1 MSVLVSEVPALRDYF
16 YPVAYGADLT
26 VEPRRV
32 ELFGQGYAIWRPSPG
47 WPAEAAA
54 DECPH
59 RGARLSQGW
68 LADGCVVCPYHGWR
82 FEAGGACTLIP
93 QNDPSLPIPP
103 RARLLTAHCEER
115 YGLVWLCIGTP
126 RAGVPDF
133 PHAGDA
139 DYVLR
144 HEFLEEWAA
153 SAPRVVDNS
162 LDISHVAWV
171 HRGTVGDPEFPML
184 PPFEVERHRHGLR
197 FHLTYVSKVSAAQ
210 KANLGMDV
218 DYAERST
225 FVDLV
230 QPLCFTAI
238 LRYANGVEHVLY
250 KGASPIDDHR
260 SLFWQ
265 LVARNDAPD
274 EARWATIVGMDRAVT
289 GEDRPIL
296 EGIPADFPLQTT
308 TEVHTRSDRMTVEY
322 RRLLGELASESGLP
336 IRPDRLW
343 SRTA

>member
-1 MSVLVSEVPALRDYF
+1 MLVSEIPALRDYF
-16 YPVAYGADLT
+16 YPVLLGAG
-26 VEPRRV
+26 VGPEPVRV
-32 ELFGQGYAIWRPSPG
+32 ELFGAGYVVWRPAAG
-47 WPAEAAA
+47 EPAVAAV

-82 FEAGGACTLIP
+82 FDADGACTLVP
-93 QNDPSLPIPP
+93 QNEPTLPIPP
-103 RARLLTAHCEER
+103 RARLVTVHCEER
-115 YGLVWLCIGTP
+115 YGLVWVCVGTP

-133 PHAGDA
+133 PHASDDG
-139 DYVLR
+139 YTLR

-184 PPFEVERHRHGLR
+184 PPFDVTRHQHGLR
-197 FHLTYVSKVSAAQ
+197 FHLTYVSRVTEQQ
-210 KANLGMDV
+210 KENLGV
-218 DYAERST
+218 TADYAERST
-225 FVDLV
+225 FVDLL
-230 QPLCFTAI
+230 QPLCFTAV

-250 KGASPIDDHR
+250 KGATPIDDTR
-260 SLFWQ
+260 CLFWQ
-265 LVARNDAPD
+265 VVARNDAPD
-274 EARWATIVGMDRAVT
+274 DARWASIVAMDRAVT
-289 GEDRPIL
+289 NEDRPIL
-296 EGIPADFPLQTT
+296 EGIVPDFPLSTT

-322 RRLLGELASESGLP
+322 RRLFAELAGEGDA
-336 IRPDRLW
+336 IVRPDRLW

>member
-1 MSVLVSEVPALRDYF
+1 MLVSEIPALREYF
-16 YPVAYGADLT
+16 YPVVRSADLGA
-26 VEPRRV
+26 EPRRV
-32 ELFGQGYAIWRPSPG
+32 ELFGHGYVLWRPAPG
-47 WPAEAAA
+47 RAAEAAV

-59 RGARLSQGW
+59 RGARPSQGW
-68 LADGCVVCPYHGWR
+68 VADGCLVCPYHGWR
-82 FEAGGACTLIP
+82 FAAGGACTRIP
-93 QNDPSLPIPP
+93 QNEPSLPVPP
-103 RARLLTAHCEER
+103 RARLVTVSCEER
-115 YGLVWLCIGTP
+115 YGLVWVCVGQP

-133 PHAGDA
+133 PHAGEA
-139 DYVLR
+139 GYELQQ
-144 HEFLEEWAA
+144 EFLEEWAA

-184 PPFEVERHRHGLR
+184 PPFEVERHEHGLR

-210 KANLGMDV
+210 QANLGMAV
-218 DYAERST
+218 GHAERST
-225 FVDLV
+225 FVDLL
-230 QPLCFTAI
+230 QPLCFTAV

-274 EARWATIVGMDRAVT
+274 EARWASIVAMDRAVT
-289 GEDRPIL
+289 NEDRPIL
-296 EGIPADFPLQTT
+296 EGVQADFPFSTA

-322 RRLLGELASESGLP
+322 RRLLADLAAETGGPL
-336 IRPDRLW
+336 RADAVW

>member
-139 DYVLR
+139 GLLHALPELQR
-144 HEFLEEWAA
+144 HHHREGVVQPDEVVP
-153 SAPRVVDNS
+153 APRVK
-162 LDISHVAWV
+162 AP
-171 HRGTVGDPEFPML
+171 VGS
-184 PPFEVERHRHGLR
+184 R
-197 FHLTYVSKVSAAQ
+197 VSASC
-210 KANLGMDV
+210 
-218 DYAERST
+218 RS
-225 FVDLV
+225 
-230 QPLCFTAI
+230 QAGC
-238 LRYANGVEHVLY
+238 
-250 KGASPIDDHR
+250 S
-260 SLFWQ
+260 
-265 LVARNDAPD
+265 VAGRV
-274 EARWATIVGMDRAVT
+274 VG
-289 GEDRPIL
+289 G
-296 EGIPADFPLQTT
+296 
-308 TEVHTRSDRMTVEY
+308 
-322 RRLLGELASESGLP
+322 
-336 IRPDRLW
+336 
-343 SRTA
+343 